1 MMIVPFLLVRD
12 LMVKL
17 VLESFNIQAVQNC
30 QQNYKHN
37 YTQERERER
46 EGERERGRERERE
59 GERERGGDSVCTVL
73 KMTNIN
79 ILYKSL

>member
-1 MMIVPFLLVRD
+1 MMIVPFFLVRD

-37 YTQERERER
+37 YTQERERGREREKERGGER
-46 EGERERGRERERE
+46 EGERE
-59 GERERGGDSVCTVL
+59 GGDSVCSVL

>member
-1 MMIVPFLLVRD
+1 MIVPFLLVRD

-46 EGERERGRERERE
+46 ERKRGGERERE
-59 GERERGGDSVCTVL
+59 GGDSVCSVL

>member
-37 YTQERERER
+37 YTQERER
-46 EGERERGRERERE
+46 GREREKERKR
-59 GERERGGDSVCTVL
+59 GGRERGGERGGIVCA
-73 KMTNIN
+73 
-79 ILYKSL
+79 LY